1 MRRALKWRFHRT
13 VPPVTAQKRRG
24 GALSGVAAATYP
36 RTMTVDTYNTTTDRL
51 LGLDAVRAFALL
63 GITLV
68 NVTYFAQPSVL
79 AYGGGETRNA
89 SGLDSAA
96 EFLTSAFC
104 EMKFFPLFSLLF
116 GMGLM
121 LMADRGRQRGQ
132 RTSAFV
138 WMYLRRLAV
147 LAVIGAMHATIV
159 WYGDI
164 LFIYAF
170 AGLALLAFHW
180 IPARAM
186 LVIGMVLLAGGVL
199 ISSLFMALSAMDS
212 ADKPLPADLAA
223 LPPVQRFVAGLTAEG
238 GVHLMSAWKS
248 AEIDAFS
255 RGPYLEAVGIRV
267 MVWIMSLL
275 ATGASFGW
283 IVLGMFFLGAGLAGS
298 GFFRADHQQQR
309 RLVIIA
315 GLGFGLPVAVLGAV
329 IGWLSSGFIGGFA
342 SMLLGTLAGAALA
355 VMWAAVFASWAIA
368 RPASRVLRFLA
379 VPGRMGLTNYLL
391 ISLLGAAIW
400 QHWGLGLFGTT
411 TPAQEFA
418 IALGLFIVA
427 VAFSH
432 LWMRAFTSGPIEW
445 VWRCATNLELR
456 PLLLSESVAGAAR
469 A

>member
-1 MRRALKWRFHRT
+1 M
-13 VPPVTAQKRRG
+13 TAD
-24 GALSGVAAATYP
+24 AH
-36 RTMTVDTYNTTTDRL
+36 NTTTDRL

-68 NVTYFAQPSVL
+68 NVTYFAQPSAL
-79 AYGGGETRNA
+79 AYGGGDARNA
-89 SGLDSAA
+89 SGIDAAA
-96 EFLTSAFC
+96 EFFTSAFC

-121 LMADRGRQRGQ
+121 LMADRGRLRGQ

-164 LFIYAF
+164 LFVYAF

-180 IPARAM
+180 IPARVM

-199 ISSLFMALSAMDS
+199 ISSLFMALSATGATDE
-212 ADKPLPADLAA
+212 PLPADLAA
-223 LPPVQRFVAGLTAEG
+223 LPPVQRFVAGLTADG
-238 GVHLMSAWKS
+238 GVHMMSAWES

-255 RGPYLEAVGIRV
+255 RGPYLEAVGVRV
-267 MVWIMSLL
+267 LVWIMSLF
-275 ATGASFGW
+275 ATGLSFGW
-283 IVLGMFFLGAGLAGS
+283 VVLGMFFLGAGLAGS
-298 GFFRADHQQQR
+298 GFFRADHQRQR
-309 RLVIIA
+309 RMVIIG
-315 GLGFGLPVAVLGAV
+315 GLGLGLPLAV
-329 IGWLSSGFIGGFA
+329 IGSLIGWLGSGFVGGFA
-342 SMLLGTLAGAALA
+342 SMLLGGFAGAALA
-355 VMWAAVFASWAIA
+355 LMWAAVFASWAIA

-379 VPGRMGLTNYLL
+379 VPGRMALTNYLL

-411 TPAQEFA
+411 TVAQEFA
-418 IALGLFIVA
+418 IALGLFVVA

-432 LWMRAFTSGPIEW
+432 VWMRLFASGPIEW

-456 PLLLSESVAGAAR
+456 PLLRSDSTPGAAR